1 MGHSWSLLLLAGL
14 FEIAWALGLKLS
26 AGFTKVLPSA
36 FTVISLAVSMILLA
50 LAVKELPLGT
60 AYAVWVGIG
69 AAGTAILGILVF
81 GEPTSFTRV
90 FFLSLLIVSIIGLK
104 LTA

>member
-1 MGHSWSLLLLAGL
+1 MAGL